1 MTSTVDEVL
10 SYTNVISDIVM
21 VIVVLD
27 IIALFIMLFLEKYD
41 PRVFVTWLIVLILL
55 PPVGFILYMYM
66 GSTIYN
72 RRKFIP
78 KNISDTNLMLASQQG
93 HVTEGMLM
101 LLCYSLG
108 LGIPFILSALLIDRL
123 KSTFDLIKKY
133 YSVINTVCG
142 IFLIIM
148 GILMMLGIM
157 GRFLALLS

>member
-1 MTSTVDEVL
+1 MSQHRPL
-10 SYTNVISDIVM
+10 NVISDIVM

-78 KNISDTNLMLASQQG
+78 KNISDTNLMLASQHQDD
-93 HVTEGMLM
+93 
-101 LLCYSLG
+101 LLE
-108 LGIPFILSALLIDRL
+108 R
-123 KSTFDLIKKY
+123 DLA
-133 YSVINTVCG
+133 G
-142 IFLIIM
+142 
-148 GILMMLGIM
+148 
-157 GRFLALLS
+157 